1 MMFATAVG
9 FLLAIS
15 SPHGSVAGA
24 ASASGNGKF
33 DRKLKVKGADSVT
46 HKRRVTN
53 ELQSNRK
60 LAIIQGSTDDV
71 AVRSERRERSI
82 SMGEMSR
89 AERVRCNKRSVAQ
102 HDELSHKVQDE
113 EGGVDKY

>member
-1 MMFATAVG
+1 MMFATAVA

-15 SPHGSVAGA
+15 SPHGSDAGA
-24 ASASGNGKF
+24 ASASGIGKF
-33 DRKLKVKGADSVT
+33 DRKMKVKGADSVT

-53 ELQSNRK
+53 EFQSKRK

-102 HDELSHKVQDE
+102 HEELSYTGTIQERRVE
-113 EGGVDKY
+113 